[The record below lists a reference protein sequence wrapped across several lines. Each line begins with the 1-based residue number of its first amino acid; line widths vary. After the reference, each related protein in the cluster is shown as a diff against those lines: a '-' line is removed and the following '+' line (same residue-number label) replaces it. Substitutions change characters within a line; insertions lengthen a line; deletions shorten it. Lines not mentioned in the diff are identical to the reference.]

1 MGQIAITLNGRTY
14 RLQCGAGEE
23 ERLTELADIVRDK
36 LEALVQQ
43 HGQAGD
49 DRLLLMASL
58 LLADELLETRARL
71 GSGAQARL
79 KIHVDANQWPVAPKS

>member
-23 ERLTELADIVRDK
+23 QRLTELADIVRDK

-43 HGQAGD
+43 YGQAGD
-49 DRLLLMASL
+49 DRLLLMTSL
-58 LLADELLETRARL
+58 LLADELVEMRSRISALERKRA
-71 GSGAQARL
+71 
-79 KIHVDANQWPVAPKS
+79 